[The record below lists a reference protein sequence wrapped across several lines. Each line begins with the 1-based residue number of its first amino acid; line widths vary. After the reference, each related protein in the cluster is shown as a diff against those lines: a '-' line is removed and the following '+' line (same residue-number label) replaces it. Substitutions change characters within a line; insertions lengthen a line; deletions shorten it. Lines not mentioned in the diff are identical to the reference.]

1 MVLFSEMRNDIPLVD
16 FAKVLEE
23 TLIIYSTTPH
33 SVFDHF
39 HKIDESIQKG
49 DIING
54 IFHFSDYYFSI
65 TPSEFV
71 TICSTDLK
79 NILIVDVSTVCLF
92 NLSALIRS
100 KQELSKF
107 TESMELVFSM

>member
-1 MVLFSEMRNDIPLVD
+1 MVLFGEMRNDIPLVD

-39 HKIDESIQKG
+39 RAVDESIQKG
-49 DIING
+49 EIING
-54 IFHFSDYYFSI
+54 IFHCSDYYFSI
-65 TPSEFV
+65 TPNEFV

-79 NILIVDVSTVCLF
+79 SILIVDVIHCISF
-92 NLSALIRS
+92 
-100 KQELSKF
+100 EL
-107 TESMELVFSM
+107 